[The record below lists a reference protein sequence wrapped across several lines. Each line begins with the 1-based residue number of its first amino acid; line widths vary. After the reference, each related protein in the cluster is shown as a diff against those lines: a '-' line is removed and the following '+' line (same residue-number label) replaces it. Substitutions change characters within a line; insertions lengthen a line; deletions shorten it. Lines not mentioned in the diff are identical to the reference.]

1 MDKIEL
7 SITRKM
13 INSFNLVKT
22 KDNYQQS
29 ITNKTK
35 QKDWRKNSTKFNKQK
50 LKIRSRTT
58 RYLEIAKL
66 FVIISEQRNIKK
78 TSMQIKKQSYNLY
91 IFPSNWQNVKIV

>member
-29 ITNKTK
+29 TTNKTK
-35 QKDWRKNSTKFNKQK
+35 QN
-50 LKIRSRTT
+50 
-58 RYLEIAKL
+58 
-66 FVIISEQRNIKK
+66 KK
-78 TSMQIKKQSYNLY
+78 TGGKIQQNLIIKN
-91 IFPSNWQNVKIV
+91 